1 MSKAKAWIAGAAAAM
16 VLVGC
21 GGGGSS
27 NHKAATPSTSAPA
40 ASSAQLQPNAEVT
53 QQLITNLMNQIT
65 QATSSNGQPKAIT
78 PEEAEAML
86 RQQLQQLGINP
97 PK

>member
-1 MSKAKAWIAGAAAAM
+1 MGKAKAWIAGAAAAM

-21 GGGGSS
+21 GGGG
-27 NHKAATPSTSAPA
+27 NIDHKAATTPTSAPA
-40 ASSAQLQPNAEVT
+40 PAASDLQPNAEVT

-65 QATSSNGQPKAIT
+65 QATSANGQPKAIT

-97 PK
+97 SK

>member
-1 MSKAKAWIAGAAAAM
+1 MSKAKAWIAGAAAA
-16 VLVGC
+16 VALVGR
-21 GGGGSS
+21 GGGGAGT
-27 NHKAATPSTSAPA
+27 HKAATPPTSAPA
-40 ASSAQLQPNAEVT
+40 SATTELQPNDQVT

-97 PK
+97 SK